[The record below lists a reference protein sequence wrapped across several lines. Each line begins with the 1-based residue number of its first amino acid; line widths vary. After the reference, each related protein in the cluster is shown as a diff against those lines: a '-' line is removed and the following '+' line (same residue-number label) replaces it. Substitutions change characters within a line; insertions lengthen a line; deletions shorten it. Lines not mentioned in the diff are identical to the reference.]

1 MKLGI
6 TQLAQ
11 LTVQALDHRAK
22 TLCGKVLDQH
32 DEAARG
38 EALYQQ
44 VHAEAE
50 KSHAALRLLL
60 REVIDAAD
68 HAARRGDRAA
78 VSRENDEKAYAI
90 RQAQAAID
98 RVVSKYQ
105 PQRIAA

>member
-22 TLCGKVLDQH
+22 TLCGKVLDQN
-32 DEAARG
+32 DAARG

>member
-6 TQLAQ
+6 TQIAQ
-11 LTVQALDHRAK
+11 LTVQALEHRAK
-22 TLCGKVLDQH
+22 TLCGKIFDNN

-68 HAARRGDRAA
+68 LAARRGDRAA
-78 VSRENDEKAYAI
+78 VSRENEEKAHSI

-105 PQRIAA
+105 PHRIAA